1 MLGTSDALNNYLV
14 TWPCYKVVIIT
25 HYSFQMQSGKIPE
38 PNQHSARQRVKGGAP
53 SENQSERFSLPEKH
67 FILNNCP
74 VKPQGCPLVRAEAPA
89 QSSKWAHRD
98 LPAPSQSPMGTCQTW
113 SSYYYQVIS
122 KHSTADIVQARND
135 CVYHKDT
142 EHDGQQ
148 SLAPR
153 TCGARCGPGHDTA
166 IACPGVLCN
175 PKQVRWNTTW
185 LLLLRVPDF
194 LEIQVTLA

>member
-38 PNQHSARQRVKGGAP
+38 PNQHSERQRVKGGAP

-98 LPAPSQSPMGTCQTW
+98 LL
-113 SSYYYQVIS
+113 
-122 KHSTADIVQARND
+122 H
-135 CVYHKDT
+135 
-142 EHDGQQ
+142 
-148 SLAPR
+148 
-153 TCGARCGPGHDTA
+153 
-166 IACPGVLCN
+166 
-175 PKQVRWNTTW
+175 
-185 LLLLRVPDF
+185 LRVQWALVKHEIVIIIRLLASTQLQTLSKPGMTASTTRSMTNSPWPPEHAAGLDMTQPLHVQGSCVTQSRWDGTAFGFHCSEF
-194 LEIQVTLA
+194 LIF